1 MLNYKLSE
9 NEAMRLFFCCDETN
23 QSKIEYWRASRTI
36 CYISTISQ
44 YFVMLFPPPI
54 TKSP

>member
-23 QSKIEYWRASRTI
+23 QSKIEYWRALVFPE
-36 CYISTISQ
+36 
-44 YFVMLFPPPI
+44 FV
-54 TKSP
+54 T